1 MKAAKIK
8 PSVFK
13 DEHKSEEQVKQ
24 IIEGFIINTPQ
35 KKLDDNPNTQPV
47 PSNPTRR
54 EVVSIPLNHNF
65 VNILKRLER
74 DSRPLMVFLKGKDV
88 LSHDYQFFTLQPD
101 VTRFLLRQQEQ
112 KNQNNAADE
121 EGLFLLFD

>member
-35 KKLDDNPNTQPV
+35 KKSDDKPNTQLI
-47 PSNPTRR
+47 PSNQTRR
-54 EVVSIPLNHNF
+54 EVKSIPLNHNF

-74 DSRPLMVFLKGKDV
+74 DSRPLMAFLKGKAV